1 MADWISPSLAYTV
14 YRPYGA
20 AAASTFLNSAFQ
32 RSLKRKGAYRLPN
45 FHQNKKLKTG
55 FDSPTVGRNTSNMPR
70 FKKRFGR
77 FRRRFR
83 KRFRRRGRGLVKRA
97 IRGALRAQLRRIETQ
112 SWTDYFASSNFSPG
126 DGLTG
131 LRTYLYNPFAQNL
144 ITATAGNLVMLG
156 TKLFIRGFRVK
167 GNAVNV
173 VAADAYIQFIHFTSA
188 RRNGFTL
195 STWNIYSSATTDTA
209 SPAVTSPQQQVA
221 MYKQTG
227 SAPPTGIYSPL
238 SAATG
243 YDTNEIK
250 ILKIKTFHLYNSGVA
265 AGDMMHRFDIFFP
278 INKFMMVEDLNQ
290 KSISSGTNFFKWRQ
304 HYLAVRV
311 FSGTN
316 ETSSTT
322 AITIPS
328 MGVTSYWKNDQ

>member
-1 MADWISPSLAYTV
+1 MADWVLQTFGNSYKGLSNLAPSSFV
-14 YRPYGA
+14 
-20 AAASTFLNSAFQ
+20 NSAFQ

-45 FHQNKKLKTG
+45 FNQNKKLRTG
-55 FDSPTVGRNTSNMPR
+55 DYTPTFGRNTSNMPR
-70 FKKRFGR
+70 FKKGFRR

-83 KRFRRRGRGLVKRA
+83 KRRGRRGRGLVRRA

-126 DGLTG
+126 DGTS

-144 ITATAGNLVMLG
+144 LTATAGNLVMLG

-173 VAADAYIQFIHFTSA
+173 VAADCYLQFIHFSSA

-195 STWNIYSSATTDTA
+195 STWNIYNSATTDTA
-209 SPAVTSPQQQVA
+209 SPAVTSPQQQIA

-227 SAPPTGIYSPL
+227 TAPPAGIYSPA
-238 SAATG
+238 SAAVG

-250 ILKIKTFHLYNSGVA
+250 IHKMKTFHLYNSGVA
-265 AGDMMHRFDIFFP
+265 AADIMHRFDIFFP
-278 INKFMMVEDLNQ
+278 INKFMLIEDLNQ
-290 KSISSGTNFFKWRQ
+290 KSIATGTNFFKWRQ

-316 ETSSTT
+316 EVSSTT
-322 AITIPS
+322 TVTIPS
-328 MGVTSYWKNDQ
+328 MAVTPYWKNDQ